1 MTSLTL
7 AQIKTRI
14 KNDLDLLDEEF
25 VNDSAAIPELT
36 DYINEAIDEA
46 EAEIHTIYED
56 YFLTRA
62 NLTVVAST
70 QEYALP
76 TDIYANKIRKL
87 LFNDGS
93 TKYIVN
99 KIKKIE
105 ETMHIQSDEY
115 YRYLINNVSGTGY
128 RLRFYPTIRSS
139 SSSHFEIWYIRN
151 AKRLSADADV
161 CDIPEFVSFVI
172 QFAKMRCLEKE
183 GHPNVNKAVADTER
197 IRKQMIETLSGMI
210 VDEDDQK
217 VMMDLSFYEDFDSI
231 DY

>member
-14 KNDLDLLDEEF
+14 KNDLDLLDETF
-25 VNDSAAIPELT
+25 VSDTTDIPELT
-36 DYINEAIDEA
+36 EYINDGIDEA

-70 QEYALP
+70 QQYALP
-76 TDIYANKIRKL
+76 TDIYANKIRKI
-87 LFNDGS
+87 LFNNG
-93 TKYIVN
+93 TEKYVVN

-115 YRYLINNVSGTGY
+115 YRYLINNVADTGY

-139 SSSHFEIWYIRN
+139 SSTDFEIWYIRN

-161 CDIPEFVSFVI
+161 CDIPEFTTFVI
-172 QFAKMRCLEKE
+172 QFAKVKCLEKE
-183 GHPNVNKAVADTER
+183 GHPNVNKAAADLER
-197 IRKQMIETLSGMI
+197 IRKQMIDTLSGMI

-217 VMMDLSFYEDFDSI
+217 VQMDLSFYEDFDSV

>member
-36 DYINEAIDEA
+36 DYINEGIDEA

-62 NLTVVAST
+62 NLTVVAAT

-87 LFNDGS
+87 LFNDGT
-93 TKYIVN
+93 TKYVVN
-99 KIKKIE
+99 KLKKIE
-105 ETMHIQSDEY
+105 DTMHIQTDEF
-115 YRYLINNVSGTGY
+115 YRYLINNVAGTGY
-128 RLRFYPTIRSS
+128 RLRFYPTIRASS
-139 SSSHFEIWYIRN
+139 STHFELWYLRN

-161 CDIPEFVSFVI
+161 CDIPEFASFVI

-183 GHPNVNKAVADTER
+183 GHPNVNKAVADLER
-197 IRKQMIETLSGMI
+197 IRKQMIDTLSGMI

-217 VMMDLSFYEDFDSI
+217 ILMDTSFYDDFDSV